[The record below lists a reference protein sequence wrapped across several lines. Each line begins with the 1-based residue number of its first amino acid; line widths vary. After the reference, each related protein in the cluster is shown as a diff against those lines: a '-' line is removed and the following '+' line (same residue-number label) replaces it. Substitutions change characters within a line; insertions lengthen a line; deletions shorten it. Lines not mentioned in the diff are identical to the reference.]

1 MAKTTKAVKQLS
13 YEQALKELEGILD
26 SLENES
32 IQLEETMNMFER
44 GRELIQHCQTLLDQA
59 ELKVRSLS
67 EEKGTNRTEE

>member
-13 YEQALKELEGILD
+13 YEQALKELEGILA

-32 IQLEETMNMFER
+32 IQLDETMKMFER
-44 GRELIQHCQTLLDQA
+44 GKELIQHCQKLLDQA

-67 EEKGTNRTEE
+67 DEKGTINTEE